1 MEPLEPDP
9 GTARAEAAQAVTRRL
24 LPDGRW
30 LIEMV
35 DERGRVWSLPL
46 DNQTL
51 GVLLRRYIHKH
62 GELARPVHRTF
73 ARHGRLDELRLLVLR
88 CVEGESV
95 NLAARALALGPVPPT
110 PAPACWPEGRPWVWD
125 ILDQRDQEQ
134 LQALAAT
141 RPV

>member
-9 GTARAEAAQAVTRRL
+9 GTARADAAQAVTRRL

-30 LIEMV
+30 LIEMA

-46 DNQTL
+46 DNQAL

-95 NLAARALALGPVPPT
+95 DLVARALALGPG
-110 PAPACWPEGRPWVWD
+110 AAHGRASV
-125 ILDQRDQEQ
+125 
-134 LQALAAT
+134 LARGPSLGLGHPRSA
-141 RPV
+141 RPGAAAGPGRG